1 MRIMHCIVCDVQ
13 DGCSSFLSGQ
23 VDQAR
28 LQHADDDNAD
38 ADDDADDDDAVGG
51 ILLFSK
57 TGLIHIS
64 KERCLAK
71 RYLCTILLCN
81 KDLFN
86 LEETN

>member
-38 ADDDADDDDAVGG
+38 ADDDKADQYMG
-51 ILLFSK
+51 
-57 TGLIHIS
+57 
-64 KERCLAK
+64 E
-71 RYLCTILLCN
+71 
-81 KDLFN
+81 KDQN
-86 LEETN
+86 GVVQ

>member
-1 MRIMHCIVCDVQ
+1 MRIMHGIVCDVQ

-28 LQHADDDNAD
+28 LQHADDDNA
-38 ADDDADDDDAVGG
+38 DADDDDAVGG